1 MNIDNKEKYLKYK
14 GKYLLTKAH
23 QGGTE
28 LQMNIVKYLII
39 YWSRYELTKLPKY
52 NKFISMVDNIM
63 NYIDTQKTTYTKD
76 KITSIQMILINP
88 ENSNELLKLIRL
100 QFPDR
105 QQHYHIFLSIVL
117 PTIFTDSLSL
127 EKTMNFNIDIF
138 KAIYS
143 SS

>member
-28 LQMNIVKYLII
+28 LQMNIVKDLII
-39 YWSRYELTKLPKY
+39 YWSRYELTNLPNY
-52 NKFISMVDNIM
+52 NVSSNVVDNIM

-76 KITSIQMILINP
+76 TKDKITSIHMILINP

-100 QFPDR
+100 QFPVR
-105 QQHYHIFLSIVL
+105 KQHSHIFLSIVL

-138 KAIYS
+138 KAIY
-143 SS
+143 

>member
-52 NKFISMVDNIM
+52 NESVNVVDNIM
-63 NYIDTQKTTYTKD
+63 NYIGTEKTTYTKD

-105 QQHYHIFLSIVL
+105 KQHYHIFLSIVL

-127 EKTMNFNIDIF
+127 EKTMDFNKDIF

>member
-28 LQMNIVKYLII
+28 LQMNIVKHLII
-39 YWSRYELTKLPKY
+39 YWSRYELTKLPNY
-52 NKFISMVDNIM
+52 NVSSNVVDNIM
-63 NYIDTQKTTYTKD
+63 NYIGTEKTTCTQD
-76 KITSIQMILINP
+76 KIINIQRILMNP
-88 ENSNELLKLIRL
+88 DNSNDLLKLIRL

-105 QQHYHIFLSIVL
+105 KQHNHIFLSIVL

-127 EKTMNFNIDIF
+127 EKTMIFNMDIF
-138 KAIYS
+138 KAIYLS
-143 SS
+143 S